1 MTCISE
7 RTIFREIIESHT
19 YNLNYSLYN
28 TAANSSIG
36 DKIKKVRLINGLTQ
50 KDFGKSINKALTTI
64 ANYESNLKNPP
75 KETLDSIISIY
86 QLDKKYF
93 D

>member
-7 RTIFREIIESHT
+7 RTTFSKIIESHT

-28 TAANSSIG
+28 TAVNSSIG
-36 DKIKKVRLINGLTQ
+36 DRIKKVRLINGLSQ
-50 KDFGKSINKALTTI
+50 KDFGESINKAYTTI
-64 ANYESNLKNPP
+64 SNYESNRKKPN
-75 KETLDSIISIY
+75 KSILDSIISIY
-86 QLDKKYF
+86 KLDKKYF

>member
-1 MTCISE
+1 MTCIYE
-7 RTIFREIIESHT
+7 RTTFRKIIESHT
-19 YNLNYSLYN
+19 YNLNYSLYDIS
-28 TAANSSIG
+28 ANSIG